1 MNAPLGRLSDD
12 DLRALAAAA
21 RHVTTHDTPALR
33 RAKAGFDEAYRRGEG
48 VSAGRLDPLTA

>member
-1 MNAPLGRLSDD
+1 MNAPLGHLSDE

-21 RHVTTHDTPALR
+21 RNVITHDTPALR
-33 RAKAGFDEAYRRGEG
+33 RAKAGFEEAYRRAEG